1 MHEGT
6 AYIHYITIPPQPPPC
21 SSVLLYPLEEIFWRM
36 VLRYYPGAICFSP
49 LSIPS
54 MYHLSF
60 MCTRY
65 MERYLPECDLASVA
79 HVRDCSLA
87 SSTRNAR
94 PIRVTARYIRAV
106 CAIGES
112 TYAPLQP
119 QSNARE
125 SVEMHQSLPLP
136 SLSPSSP
143 CRLCQ
148 AEASYST
155 PTYLHSCPSTPI
167 HTDTVQSRA

>member
-1 MHEGT
+1 
-6 AYIHYITIPPQPPPC
+6 
-21 SSVLLYPLEEIFWRM
+21 
-36 VLRYYPGAICFSP
+36 
-49 LSIPS
+49 
-54 MYHLSF
+54 
-60 MCTRY
+60 

-87 SSTRNAR
+87 SARNAR

-112 TYAPLQP
+112 TYALLQP

-125 SVEMHQSLPLP
+125 SVEMHQRLSLP
-136 SLSPSSP
+136 SP

-148 AEASYST
+148 AEAST
-155 PTYLHSCPSTPI
+155 PPTLHPRLPLPVYPY
-167 HTDTVQSRA
+167 DAVKSRTWIRVEARTTGDRE

>member
-1 MHEGT
+1 M
-6 AYIHYITIPPQPPPC
+6 
-21 SSVLLYPLEEIFWRM
+21 LLYPLEEIFWRM

-87 SSTRNAR
+87 SSARNAR

-136 SLSPSSP
+136 SLSLPLVP
-143 CRLCQ
+143 GEGFLP
-148 AEASYST
+148 YYTHLST
-155 PTYLHSCPSTPI
+155 PLSVYPHRY
-167 HTDTVQSRA
+167 RAK

>member
-1 MHEGT
+1 MK
-6 AYIHYITIPPQPPPC
+6 APRISIILRSLPNLLLAAPCCYIHWKRFSGGWFSAIIRVLSASLLFPYPP
-21 SSVLLYPLEEIFWRM
+21 
-36 VLRYYPGAICFSP
+36 
-49 LSIPS
+49 

-87 SSTRNAR
+87 SARNAR

-112 TYAPLQP
+112 TYALLQP

-125 SVEMHQSLPLP
+125 SVEMHQRLP
-136 SLSPSSP
+136 SLS

-148 AEASYST
+148 PEASPYIHVY
-155 PTYLHSCPSTPI
+155 PYPCI
-167 HTDTVQSRA
+167 HTIRAK

>member
-65 MERYLPECDLASVA
+65 MERYLPECDLTSVA

-87 SSTRNAR
+87 SSARNAR

-136 SLSPSSP
+136 SLSPPSP

-148 AEASYST
+148 AKASYPTT
-155 PTYLHSCPSTPI
+155 PTYLHPCPCI

>member
-87 SSTRNAR
+87 SSARNAR

-136 SLSPSSP
+136 SLSLPLVP
-143 CRLCQ
+143 GGGFLL
-148 AEASYST
+148 YTHLST
-155 PTYLHSCPSTPI
+155 FLSV
-167 HTDTVQSRA
+167 HTDPHRYRAK